1 MPCVVPLRID
11 GSTKAGHTDFRS
23 AQVVVYVDGTRVG
36 EALASEETPHHIIHR
51 LCELDLAVSDLQQ
64 PPQQKGVG
72 FRLKLPNLMQ
82 GKHEVCFGSLPAH
95 PCTSALLFAHAAWI
109 IVYCKLQT
117 TQGSLNVV

>member
-1 MPCVVPLRID
+1 MLP
-11 GSTKAGHTDFRS
+11 

-72 FRLKLPNLMQ
+72 FRLKLPTLMQ
-82 GKHEVCFGSLPAH
+82 GKHEVCRSPCLPPSKQTSSFLPYSLDT
-95 PCTSALLFAHAAWI
+95 C
-109 IVYCKLQT
+109 
-117 TQGSLNVV
+117 SLHSEAQEVSKMM

>member
-1 MPCVVPLRID
+1 MSGP
-11 GSTKAGHTDFRS
+11 

-82 GKHEVCFGSLPAH
+82 GKHEVGCGPLRA
-95 PCTSALLFAHAAWI
+95 
-109 IVYCKLQT
+109 QT
-117 TQGSLNVV
+117 